1 MTEEIKIITSERD
14 QLAEEKSQNNTC
26 RESDELQAL
35 KEQIFFLTQENNSLQ
50 DKLESLH
57 LKKEQ
62 DGEGTSVI
70 MLRL

>member
-14 QLAEEKSQNNTC
+14 QLAEEKSEKNNR
-26 RESDELQAL
+26 RESDQLQVL

-50 DKLESLH
+50 DKLDSLS
-57 LKKEQ
+57 LKKEEY
-62 DGEGTSVI
+62 GGGTLVI